1 MEFLFFMLLVVGILI
16 VVGVIIVFGNL
27 EDTPRESF
35 VNDTPVNQLNKLGY
49 SDFNVSN
56 VLTYSESISNHKHSL
71 VYDDFNQKLY
81 FVLASYLDSEVIT
94 FYTHEIRDIFFNKS
108 KLAIVIKTRTIE
120 NPIVTLP
127 LKSVEEAERLSSA
140 LEIIMEKRG

>member
-1 MEFLFFMLLVVGILI
+1 MEALFV
-16 VVGVIIVFGNL
+16 IVFVIGAVVMIGVVLIFSNL
-27 EDTPRESF
+27 EATPRESF
-35 VNDTPVNQLNKLGY
+35 VNNTPVNQLNELGY

-81 FVLASYLDSEVIT
+81 FVLASYFDSKVIT
-94 FYTHEIRDIFFNKS
+94 FYTHEIREVFFDKS

-120 NPIVTLP
+120 NPIVSLP
-127 LKSVEEAERLSSA
+127 LKSMEEAERLYSA
-140 LEIIMEKRG
+140 IEIIMEKRG